1 MLDGVVI
8 ILAFTFGVLYA
19 RELSIKSG
27 IGLIIALR
35 FWRITKIINGK
46 FSVQLQNSRSLLK
59 QQYFVSRVL
68 FTIGVLASV
77 RHQSERRLLR
87 ERRTREALEQELSK
101 FREYCSAQEFEIRC
115 LQALLRKNG
124 VTYDVLQRPVMG
136 RKIDVVVEVNKTRL
150 SDSDVTHDDDD
161 VSTALMT
168 SEERSE
174 SKRSK
179 AAKSVHFEDETVT
192 IEMLAENDVTDADVS
207 NDHDDVTLSRN
218 GSTSSTSQLISD
230 DITQHE
236 EGKKGNDN

>member
-1 MLDGVVI
+1 
-8 ILAFTFGVLYA
+8 
-19 RELSIKSG
+19 
-27 IGLIIALR
+27 
-35 FWRITKIINGK
+35 
-46 FSVQLQNSRSLLK
+46 
-59 QQYFVSRVL
+59 
-68 FTIGVLASV
+68 
-77 RHQSERRLLR
+77 
-87 ERRTREALEQELSK
+87 
-101 FREYCSAQEFEIRC
+101 
-115 LQALLRKNG
+115 
-124 VTYDVLQRPVMG
+124 MG

-192 IEMLAENDVTDADVS
+192 IEMLAENDVTHADDS

>member
-1 MLDGVVI
+1 M
-8 ILAFTFGVLYA
+8 
-19 RELSIKSG
+19 
-27 IGLIIALR
+27 
-35 FWRITKIINGK
+35 
-46 FSVQLQNSRSLLK
+46 
-59 QQYFVSRVL
+59 
-68 FTIGVLASV
+68 
-77 RHQSERRLLR
+77 
-87 ERRTREALEQELSK
+87 
-101 FREYCSAQEFEIRC
+101 
-115 LQALLRKNG
+115 QALLRKNG

-161 VSTALMT
+161 VSTALMA

-192 IEMLAENDVTDADVS
+192 IEMLAENDVTHADDS

-236 EGKKGNDN
+236 EGKKINDN